1 MSILVRYNLNWNR
14 YVNKICSSANYWCK
28 VLNKCFT
35 FKSLTVIKR
44 LYLSIIR
51 PKLEYA
57 VTVWNPTSLT
67 CINQLEKIQ
76 RRSTKFGSLAKLP
89 YPVRLK
95 ALELSTFKTWRDRGD
110 LIQLFRYF
118 KGFDNI
124 NLSNAG
130 KFSNVIT
137 RG

>member
-1 MSILVRYNLNWNR
+1 MY
-14 YVNKICSSANYWCK
+14 
-28 VLNKCFT
+28 KCFT

-44 LYLSIIR
+44 LYLRIIR

-89 YPVRLK
+89 YYVRLK

-124 NLSNAG
+124 NLSNAP
-130 KFSNVIT
+130 KFSNAIT
-137 RG
+137 RGHRLKFIRESCHHYSRFFLFFNRIASK